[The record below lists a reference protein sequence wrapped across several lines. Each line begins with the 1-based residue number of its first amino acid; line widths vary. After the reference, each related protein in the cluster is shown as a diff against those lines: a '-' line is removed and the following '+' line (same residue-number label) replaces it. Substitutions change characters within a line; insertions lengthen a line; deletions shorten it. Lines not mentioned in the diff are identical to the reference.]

1 MKMNRT
7 RKSILGIVSI
17 AIGGIIYILWREQ
30 SLLMFEWFKSIGVIN
45 IVESMRSFADKYY
58 SIFPKWVYFSLPNA
72 LWLFGGIL
80 LFASIWKHHCYEQY
94 FWIGIFVTIAIG
106 SEFGQLLGVTPGTWD
121 NSDMLFMIVSIVC
134 AITLNRKGVGNVKT
148 L

>member
-45 IVESMRSFADKYY
+45 IRTPD
-58 SIFPKWVYFSLPNA
+58 
-72 LWLFGGIL
+72 LFL
-80 LFASIWKHHCYEQY
+80 LH
-94 FWIGIFVTIAIG
+94 
-106 SEFGQLLGVTPGTWD
+106 
-121 NSDMLFMIVSIVC
+121 
-134 AITLNRKGVGNVKT
+134 
-148 L
+148 